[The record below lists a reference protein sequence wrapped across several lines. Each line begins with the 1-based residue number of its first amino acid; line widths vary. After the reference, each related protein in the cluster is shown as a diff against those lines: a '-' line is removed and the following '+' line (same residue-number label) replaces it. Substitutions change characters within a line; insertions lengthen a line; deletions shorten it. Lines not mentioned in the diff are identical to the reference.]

1 METEKPVCRLTR
13 AAVRSKYELNYL
25 STMRTIGP
33 AIEWQTSE
41 GCQREHPRLY
51 FAESVLLCT
60 SGSTP
65 ALSANTCDSGYRP
78 TMKAEGNDEQP
89 PREAVGV

>member
-51 FAESVLLCT
+51 FAESVLLAQAEARLRCQQILAIVDT
-60 SGSTP
+60 G
-65 ALSANTCDSGYRP
+65 RP
-78 TMKAEGNDEQP
+78 
-89 PREAVGV
+89 